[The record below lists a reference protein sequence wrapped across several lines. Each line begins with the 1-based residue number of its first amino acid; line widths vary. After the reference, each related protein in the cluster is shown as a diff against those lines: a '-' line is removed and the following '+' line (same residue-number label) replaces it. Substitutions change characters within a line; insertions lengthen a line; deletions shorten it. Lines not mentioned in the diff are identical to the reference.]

1 MPTFG
6 AFGGDVMKK
15 SIFLVLVIA
24 SASGTVRAESP
35 LLVPQN
41 STVSAAAEPSDLQK
55 AADAAAAKL
64 EQKPTMFQLSLL
76 DKAATPVFGK
86 IDCPDGSDLLYR
98 WELKSAEEVTNQHIE
113 NAEAFRGWYKANC
126 SQAQLAP

>member
-1 MPTFG
+1 
-6 AFGGDVMKK
+6 MKK